1 MFAALANKVLVGLY
15 FTYEYPSAYSLAYD
29 FIKYYG
35 IKDQKSKKKYICG
48 DYS

>member
-29 FIKYYG
+29 FIKYD
-35 IKDQKSKKKYICG
+35 IKDQKCKIYIYICG

>member
-29 FIKYYG
+29 FIKYG
-35 IKDQKSKKKYICG
+35 IKDQKYIFVEIIH
-48 DYS
+48 DL